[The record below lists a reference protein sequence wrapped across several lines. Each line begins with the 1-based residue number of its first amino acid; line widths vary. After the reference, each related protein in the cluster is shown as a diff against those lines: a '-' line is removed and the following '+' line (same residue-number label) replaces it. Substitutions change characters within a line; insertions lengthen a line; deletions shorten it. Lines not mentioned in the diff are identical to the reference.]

1 MQIERSD
8 QSSDDP
14 ADDDNDSDADVVT
27 ITCRQHVETQY
38 QSTGDKIELLESQ
51 VSRCCHHCHQC
62 HNHRFIIIIIIN
74 NMIIITSNQH
84 HQPNAGCRGE
94 ENCRGVRR
102 QM

>member
-8 QSSDDP
+8 QSSDDA

-51 VSRCCHHCHQC
+51 VSRCSHHCHQR
-62 HNHRFIIIIIIN
+62 HNHCFITNIAII
-74 NMIIITSNQH
+74 IIITSNQH
-84 HQPNAGCRGE
+84 DQPNAGCRGE
-94 ENCRGVRR
+94 ENCRGV
-102 QM
+102 